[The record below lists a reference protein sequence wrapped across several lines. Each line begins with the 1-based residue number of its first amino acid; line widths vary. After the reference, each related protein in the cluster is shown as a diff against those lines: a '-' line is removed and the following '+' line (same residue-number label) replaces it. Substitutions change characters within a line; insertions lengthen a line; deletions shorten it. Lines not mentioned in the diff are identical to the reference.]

1 MFEVGADTTFSYGC
15 APFFGN
21 FGDPV
26 AMSDC
31 SLFANG
37 PNATWTH
44 VITLTTPS
52 DANSGAAQT
61 LFINVTALPE
71 GGESYRVVKT
81 VANGNW
87 FIGNSQLLSLGI
99 NAITVNEVSFNRS
112 VKIQF
117 SSGDIEFDA
126 LSVNDDAQECE

>member
-1 MFEVGADTTFSYGC
+1 MIEYNDAQEEAEEEEPEVLSSTVG
-15 APFFGN
+15 
-21 FGDPV
+21 
-26 AMSDC
+26 DC

-44 VITLTTPS
+44 VITLTTPN

-61 LFINVTALPE
+61 LSINVTALPE
-71 GGESYRVVKT
+71 GGANYRVIKT

-87 FIGNSQLLSLGI
+87 FNANAQPLSLGE
-99 NAITVNEVSFNRS
+99 NTITVNGVSFDRS

-117 SSGDIEFDA
+117 NSGDIEFDA
-126 LSVNDDAQECE
+126 LSVNGNAQECE